1 MSELVREKLEVVKSS
16 EERIEKI
23 VIADKEFTLLEEVDY
38 YECGTVVGLRDNAAI
53 RKGYE
58 ESGFTEKQMVFE
70 NMETGEEYS
79 IDEVACE
86 ILVKDGQDGWS
97 LFFGIDGEELM
108 EG

>member
-38 YECGTVVGLRDNAAI
+38 YEVGTVVGLKDNAAI
-53 RKGYE
+53 RRDYGNDCE
-58 ESGFTEKQMVFE
+58 FE
-70 NMETGEEYS
+70 NLETGEAYS

-97 LFFGIDGEELM
+97 LIFGIDGEELT
-108 EG
+108 EA

>member
-1 MSELVREKLEVVKSS
+1 MNELVREKLEVVKSS

-38 YECGTVVGLRDNAAI
+38 YEVGTVVGLKDNAAI
-53 RKGYE
+53 RRDYGNDVE
-58 ESGFTEKQMVFE
+58 FE

-86 ILVKDGQDGWS
+86 ILVKDGENGWS
-97 LFFGIDGEELM
+97 MFFGIDGEELM
-108 EG
+108 EA

>member
-1 MSELVREKLEVVKSS
+1 MNELVREKLEVVKSS

-38 YECGTVVGLRDNAAI
+38 YEVGTVVGLKDNAAI
-53 RKGYE
+53 RKDYGNDVE
-58 ESGFTEKQMVFE
+58 FE

-86 ILVKDGQDGWS
+86 ILVKDGENGWS
-97 LFFGIDGEELM
+97 MFFGIDGEELM
-108 EG
+108 EA

>member
-1 MSELVREKLEVVKSS
+1 MSDLVREKLEVVKSS

-23 VIADKEFTLLEEVDY
+23 VIADKVFTLFEDADY
-38 YECGTVVGLRDNAAI
+38 YETGIVVGLKDNAAI
-53 RKGYE
+53 RKDYE
-58 ESGFTEKQMVFE
+58 DSGIPEDKWIFE